1 MKNWE
6 VKRWR
11 KRMIALILVIAI
23 ELILLLSLLPVEA
36 AEPSD
41 PQLMRVTCYTYP
53 PGSITASG
61 SEVREG
67 IVAARKEWM
76 NALVILYDTDMNFIG
91 YFEVKDTGFGID
103 KDGDGVGSIQE
114 GTSIDVFRSD
124 LERCHEW
131 TGRYGDYCYAKIIPD
146 AKG

>member
-1 MKNWE
+1 M
-6 VKRWR
+6 R
-11 KRMIALILVIAI
+11 KRILSV
-23 ELILLLSLLPVEA
+23 LLVLVMLFLVLLYSLPVEA

-41 PQLMRVTCYTYP
+41 LQLMRVTCYTYP

-67 IVAARKEWM
+67 IVAAKKEWM

-103 KDGDGVGSIQE
+103 KDGNGVGSIQE
-114 GTSIDVFRSD
+114 GTSLDVFQSS

-131 TGRYGDYCYAKIIPD
+131 TERYGDYCYVKIITD

>member
-1 MKNWE
+1 M
-6 VKRWR
+6 R
-11 KRMIALILVIAI
+11 KRILSVLLVLVMLLLVI
-23 ELILLLSLLPVEA
+23 LYSLPVEA
-36 AEPSD
+36 AESSD
-41 PQLMRVTCYTYP
+41 LQLMRVTCYTYP

-67 IVAARKEWM
+67 IVAAKKEWM

-103 KDGDGVGSIQE
+103 KDGNGVGSIQE
-114 GTSIDVFRSD
+114 GTSLDVFQSS

-131 TGRYGDYCYAKIIPD
+131 TERYGDYCYVKIITD

>member
-1 MKNWE
+1 M
-6 VKRWR
+6 R
-11 KRMIALILVIAI
+11 KRILSV
-23 ELILLLSLLPVEA
+23 LLVLVMLLLVLLYSLPVEA
-36 AEPSD
+36 AESSD
-41 PQLMRVTCYTYP
+41 LQLMRVTCYTYP

-61 SEVREG
+61 CEVREG
-67 IVAARKEWM
+67 IVAARKDWM

-114 GTSIDVFRSD
+114 GKSLDVFRSS

-131 TGRYGDYCYAKIIPD
+131 TERYGDYCYAKIIPD

>member
-1 MKNWE
+1 M
-6 VKRWR
+6 R
-11 KRMIALILVIAI
+11 KRILSVLLILVM
-23 ELILLLSLLPVEA
+23 LLLVLLYSLPVEA

-41 PQLMRVTCYTYP
+41 LKLMRVTCYTYP

-67 IVAARKEWM
+67 IVAAKKEWM
-76 NALVILYDTDMNFIG
+76 GALVILYDTDMNFIG
-91 YFEVKDTGFGID
+91 YFEVLDTGFGID

-114 GTSIDVFRSD
+114 GKSLDVFRSS

-131 TGRYGDYCYAKIIPD
+131 TERYGDYCYAKIITD

>member
-1 MKNWE
+1 M
-6 VKRWR
+6 R
-11 KRMIALILVIAI
+11 KRILSV
-23 ELILLLSLLPVEA
+23 LLVLLMLLLVLLYSLPVEA
-36 AEPSD
+36 AESSD
-41 PQLMRVTCYTYP
+41 LQLMRVTCYTYP

-67 IVAARKEWM
+67 IVAAKKEWM
-76 NALVILYDTDMNFIG
+76 GALVILYDTDMNFIG
-91 YFEVKDTGFGID
+91 YFEVLDTGFGSD

-114 GTSIDVFRSD
+114 GKSLDVFRSS

-131 TGRYGDYCYAKIIPD
+131 TERYGDYCYAKIITD

>member
-1 MKNWE
+1 M
-6 VKRWR
+6 R
-11 KRMIALILVIAI
+11 KRILSVLLVLVMLLLVI
-23 ELILLLSLLPVEA
+23 LYSLPVEA
-36 AEPSD
+36 TESSD
-41 PQLMRVTCYTYP
+41 LQLMRVTCYTYP

-67 IVAARKEWM
+67 IVAAKKEWM

-103 KDGDGVGSIQE
+103 KDGNGVGSIQE
-114 GTSIDVFRSD
+114 GTSLDVFQSS

-131 TGRYGDYCYAKIIPD
+131 TERYGDYCYVKIITD

>member
-1 MKNWE
+1 M
-6 VKRWR
+6 R
-11 KRMIALILVIAI
+11 KRILSV
-23 ELILLLSLLPVEA
+23 LLVLVMLLLVLLYSLPVEA

-41 PQLMRVTCYTYP
+41 LQLMRVTCYTYP

-67 IVAARKEWM
+67 IVAAKKEWM

-103 KDGDGVGSIQE
+103 KDGNGVGSIQE
-114 GTSIDVFRSD
+114 GTSLDVFQSS

-131 TGRYGDYCYAKIIPD
+131 TERYGDYCYVKIITD

>member
-1 MKNWE
+1 M
-6 VKRWR
+6 R
-11 KRMIALILVIAI
+11 KRILSV
-23 ELILLLSLLPVEA
+23 LLVLVMLLLVLLYSLPVEA

-41 PQLMRVTCYTYP
+41 LQLMRVTCYTYP

-67 IVAARKEWM
+67 IVAAKKEWM

-91 YFEVKDTGFGID
+91 YFEVLDTGFGID
-103 KDGDGVGSIQE
+103 KDGNGVGSIQE
-114 GTSIDVFRSD
+114 GKSLDVFQSS

-131 TGRYGDYCYAKIIPD
+131 TERYGDYCYVQIITD
-146 AKG
+146 AEG